1 MTKTRV
7 HNRVRCGST
16 TGAVWVIWQFT
27 NCIQSPSRHHLSH
40 FLQVHLNNMQA
51 DQKVWSEWRDSGLS
65 LDFQACGW
73 LWIRMS
79 LTAILLQHVS
89 FSEHRQ
95 AWKWRGRS
103 SSLIAYCVRLG
114 GVCTSSPPSS
124 NKKRPE
130 IHRTLRCPRSQKEVA
145 SVFQTRISWGA
156 LFFFLHLDKIKVV
169 HHLEQTDHEWV

>member
-1 MTKTRV
+1 MAIYKLHSKPFPTPLEPLCKST
-7 HNRVRCGST
+7 ST
-16 TGAVWVIWQFT
+16 TCKQIRKCGVSDAI
-27 NCIQSPSRHHLSH
+27 
-40 FLQVHLNNMQA
+40 
-51 DQKVWSEWRDSGLS
+51 DSGLS

-103 SSLIAYCVRLG
+103 FSLIAYCVRLG

-145 SVFQTRISWGA
+145 SVFQTRIS
-156 LFFFLHLDKIKVV
+156 
-169 HHLEQTDHEWV
+169 